1 MFVRVYPRETRW
13 CSATCCRACE
23 DTGGVSPRFAPLQLD
38 PIQSQNAMFTGLRHG
53 SALHAYVGSHGTAA
67 PRLRWFKRQIAPY
80 YQGRGSKNL
89 FSLSD

>member
-1 MFVRVYPRETRW
+1 MVFGEVLPRLWRHW
-13 CSATCCRACE
+13 QCFP
-23 DTGGVSPRFAPLQLD
+23 GFAPLQLD